1 MNLLTYGSWKQLVWV
16 CIASLVFVG
25 ISSAYASSDTTSLRL
40 DQGVVRA
47 EVVQTSSRL
56 DVNVSSTA
64 SASLACQMRLGSTT
78 LAGLSCK
85 RSLSMDRSQELSI
98 YIQLWSSQGTLR
110 YDTQRQRFVASIDAW
125 SQSQQPTPGH
135 RESLSLGVS
144 SSSLFVD
151 QDLSFTLKTYRNNVI
166 DTSNRHTIRFEI
178 YKQEGTR
185 YLRAS
190 SLDYRLSQES
200 YRMTSSA
207 AGIAQLK
214 DVLRFYRS
222 GRYMIRAI
230 SLENAMQDEV
240 VVQVRDRTSTNPS
253 TQSSSYYTLALYPR
267 LPQRNQFMDL
277 SIHTKD
283 RYGNIETTTDS
294 LSIEIQRRLLPDAHI
309 WTTLNTKNVCDLRQK
324 SYRFVVS
331 DRGSVSLSNLV
342 KCVDK
347 WFYRIKVASRARTPQ
362 YLYFTILDARDF
374 TSRSLPGFSA
384 SQKQSIFDEYA
395 WFMDQVNAREAQYP
409 RLASST
415 RWYDLWTSYYRE
427 LNKITYNKD
436 WKLTSYRAYL
446 ALKDDFDRRLRLYR

>member
-1 MNLLTYGSWKQLVWV
+1 M
-16 CIASLVFVG
+16 
-25 ISSAYASSDTTSLRL
+25 
-40 DQGVVRA
+40 
-47 EVVQTSSRL
+47 
-56 DVNVSSTA
+56 
-64 SASLACQMRLGSTT
+64 
-78 LAGLSCK
+78 
-85 RSLSMDRSQELSI
+85 
-98 YIQLWSSQGTLR
+98 
-110 YDTQRQRFVASIDAW
+110 
-125 SQSQQPTPGH
+125 
-135 RESLSLGVS
+135 
-144 SSSLFVD
+144 FVD

-347 WFYRIKVASRARTPQ
+347 
-362 YLYFTILDARDF
+362 
-374 TSRSLPGFSA
+374 
-384 SQKQSIFDEYA
+384 
-395 WFMDQVNAREAQYP
+395 
-409 RLASST
+409 
-415 RWYDLWTSYYRE
+415 
-427 LNKITYNKD
+427 
-436 WKLTSYRAYL
+436 
-446 ALKDDFDRRLRLYR
+446 